1 LIRDAGGEYPGHVG
15 VLDWDRYSAAHPGW
29 FAPDGVH
36 LGGSAG
42 INAFAQLIETTLS
55 YADASSTPAAD
66 STRSTTPSTTST
78 TTTTTQHP
86 PPSTTTVISPS
97 TTTKQQHPSPKP
109 RLGRLTVSPTGLS
122 DSIRRVE
129 ISVSAALLAVLSAR
143 VHALW

>member
-1 LIRDAGGEYPGHVG
+1 
-15 VLDWDRYSAAHPGW
+15 VLDWDRDSATHPGW

-55 YADASSTPAAD
+55 YADASSTPAAH
-66 STRSTTPSTTST
+66 STQSTTST
-78 TTTTTQHP
+78 TATTTQHP
-86 PPSTTTVISPS
+86 PPSTTIVISPS

-122 DSIRRVE
+122 DSIRRAE
-129 ISVSAALLAVLSAR
+129 ISVSATLLAVLSAR